1 MGSIVWEYG
10 YPERDCKVPFCVKTR
25 RHRPKGGPDAAR
37 DIAKAGTRPLHKFVF
52 SPEVLS
58 ISWKILV
65 LTESDSEM
73 WIAAP
78 LSLTTQISVAWRM
91 DAFHLLGFVDDEHH
105 GQAKS
110 LKQKA
115 TCVDTAIPTPED
127 EKRDTLVVIW
137 DFER

>member
-1 MGSIVWEYG
+1 MQLGML
-10 YPERDCKVPFCVKTR
+10 PKPALVPCTR
-25 RHRPKGGPDAAR
+25 SS
-37 DIAKAGTRPLHKFVF
+37 F
-52 SPEVLS
+52 SPKVLS

-78 LSLTTQISVAWRM
+78 LSLAIQIGVAWRM
-91 DAFHLLGFVDDEHH
+91 DAFHLLGFVDNEHH

-115 TCVDTAIPTPED
+115 TCANTAIPTPED